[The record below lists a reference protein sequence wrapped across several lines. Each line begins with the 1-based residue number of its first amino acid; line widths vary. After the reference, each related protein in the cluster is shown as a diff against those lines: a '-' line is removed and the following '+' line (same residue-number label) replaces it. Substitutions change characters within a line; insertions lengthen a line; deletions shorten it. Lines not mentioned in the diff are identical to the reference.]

1 MKSSLGFVLLS
12 CASSLIFSGCA
23 QLSLSTL
30 NNTGTAA
37 EMAANP
43 AGGRRTFEAREV
55 WVKRTTTADILGFRK
70 INRMKPLL
78 FKDLVIQA
86 NGMDG
91 IGAYNKTTGQEV
103 WRTAIENGAEP
114 SATLINDRLF
124 VGASDGQFYS
134 LDASTGKIIW
144 TFPTRIETLSEP
156 LLVEGVLYFLTGNN
170 TLYALDAAT
179 GKQNWLYSRQDPSS
193 LSIRGGSKP
202 GYRNGTL
209 YVGFSDGSIV
219 AFLASTGA
227 VKWEKQ
233 LSKNKKF
240 RDLDSDPLVE
250 GDFLYVLG
258 YDDQTY
264 CLRAATG
271 EMVWKSD
278 FGGYGSILLAGERI
292 YFASTSG
299 EFVALNKET
308 GQKVWTYTLDQGVAT
323 SASQHKGLIVFG
335 ESLGALR
342 ILDARNGKSI
352 SAFYPGRGILSP
364 PTIDDKAGA
373 VYFISNEANLYALKI
388 GWVIPQHIPYLQ

>member
-1 MKSSLGFVLLS
+1 MNILGRILAVGSIGLS
-12 CASSLIFSGCA
+12 MGCAS
-23 QLSLSTL
+23 LSLSSLSDT
-30 NNTGTAA
+30 NSDSSDSGPRRVFETRTAWVKQTAA
-37 EMAANP
+37 KEN
-43 AGGRRTFEAREV
+43 
-55 WVKRTTTADILGFRK
+55 LGFRK

-91 IGAYNKTTGQEV
+91 LVAYAKESGQEK
-103 WRTAIENGAEP
+103 WRLPIENGAEP

-124 VGASDGQFYS
+124 IGGSDGQFYS
-134 LDASTGKIIW
+134 VEASTGKVIW

-156 LLVEGVLYFLTGNN
+156 LLVEGVVYVLTGNN

-202 GYRNGTL
+202 AYRAGTL
-209 YVGFSDGSIV
+209 YVGFSDGAVV
-219 AFLASTGA
+219 ALLASTGA

-250 GDFLYVLG
+250 GDFLYLLG
-258 YDDQTY
+258 YDDKAY

-271 EMVWKSD
+271 EQVWQSD
-278 FGGYGSILLAGERI
+278 FGGYGSILLSGARV
-292 YFASTSG
+292 YFASSSS

-308 GQKVWTYTLDQGVAT
+308 GQKVWTYNLDQGIAT
-323 SASQHKGLIVFG
+323 SASLYKGLVVFG
-335 ESLGALR
+335 ESQGALR
-342 ILDARNGKSI
+342 ALDATNGKIVASY
-352 SAFYPGRGILSP
+352 FPGRGILSP
-364 PTIDDKAGA
+364 PTVDEKSNR
-373 VYFISNEANLYALKI
+373 VYFISNEANLYAMKM
-388 GWVIPQHIPYLQ
+388 GWVTPQHIDYLQ